1 MKMLPDV
8 SRCKSHTTDAHKT
21 QTMSPMYAQK
31 PQEIH
36 TSLCV
41 CCLSL
46 AYVTWSMRAGS
57 IKCRLADTLRP
68 RLMLPS
74 RCARSKADACMP
86 WLTVHVVGRL
96 HLPHKD
102 MARPC
107 MQAFANVAS
116 H

>member
-1 MKMLPDV
+1 RRCCLILADAK
-8 SRCKSHTTDAHKT
+8 SRTTDAHKT
-21 QTMSPMYAQK
+21 QTMSPINAHK
-31 PQEIH
+31 PQEMH
-36 TSLCV
+36 ASLCV

-46 AYVTWSMRAGS
+46 AYVSWSMHAGS

-74 RCARSKADACMP
+74 RRACSKSDACMP
-86 WLTVHVVGRL
+86 WLIVHVVGRR